1 MIPTHIKKPTK
12 VIAYKFEG
20 LTSGSADYID
30 TVCYDSDNT
39 ICDKCNNHFDD
50 HGLIETNSGNAVVCP
65 GNYIVNNPDFPN
77 DFYPVTAEI
86 FESTYDKLDDDVC
99 QEDTCSDSISGSSIS
114 YNDYFKIDAA
124 RILLEHNDGNQKAID
139 YLESLLITTKKSKYK
154 TFGEIMAI
162 INDSSYDIVVSRE
175 MYNGDYI
182 YFNTD
187 ENSEYF
193 NQFVLYKDGKTSVHK
208 FESKDYTANDWF
220 IVE

>member
-12 VIAYKFEG
+12 VIAYKFTG
-20 LTSGSADYID
+20 LTSGSADYIN
-30 TVCYDSDNT
+30 TVLYDLENT

-50 HGLIETNSGNAVVCP
+50 HGLIKTNSGNAVVCP

-86 FESTYDKLDDDVC
+86 FESTYDKL
-99 QEDTCSDSISGSSIS
+99 EDICSDSISGSSLS
-114 YNDYFKIDAA
+114 SNEYLKIDAA
-124 RILLEHNDGNQKAID
+124 RILLEHSSGNRKAIN
-139 YLESLLITTKKSKYK
+139 YLESLITTKKSKYK

-193 NQFVLYKDGKTSVHK
+193 NQFVLYKNGKTSVHK